1 MKKLPK
7 KNKGVKSFFF
17 RCALNMSLTDLIK
30 GNGHIKGLN
39 RDHLR
44 EMQDYFTDP
53 EEKALFQKACDF
65 AYENLRSVLRDNGDS
80 FLAHM
85 VESTYI
91 LHTEIRPICEEAGI
105 KLSVLDYV
113 ALMIHDV
120 HEECKD
126 VYLRDIGK
134 MFGKE
139 VYRRIDA
146 MSTEAT
152 GIDRHR
158 KGFDKVI
165 GTAGDIP
172 SVPLL
177 KLGDRTHNVRTL
189 YGKEEWKQMEIAA
202 DTRMR
207 FVPLARYLGFEAIAQ
222 DLDDLSRIYTLVDED
237 KYRESDTKIIGMLEK
252 NGIRRVVPQYA
263 LEASPAM
270 VSH

>member
-1 MKKLPK
+1 
-7 KNKGVKSFFF
+7 
-17 RCALNMSLTDLIK
+17 MSLTGLIR
-30 GNGHIKGLN
+30 GNGHIRGLI

-53 EEKALFQKACDF
+53 EEKAQFQEACDF
-65 AYENLRSVLRDNGDS
+65 AYEKLKDVLRDNGDS

-126 VYLRDIGK
+126 VYLRDIGE

-146 MSTEAT
+146 MSTEAA
-152 GIDRHR
+152 GIYRHR
-158 KGFDKVI
+158 DSFSKLI
-165 GTAGDIP
+165 GISMEIP
-172 SVPLL
+172 SVLLL
-177 KLGDRTHNVRTL
+177 KLADRLHNMRTL
-189 YGKEEWKQMEIAA
+189 SGKEEAKQGGIATE
-202 DTRMR
+202 TRMR

-222 DLDDLSRIYTLVDED
+222 DLDGLCGIYIRVDED
-237 KYRESDTKIIGMLEK
+237 KYRESDAKIMDMLGRMSVK
-252 NGIRRVVPQYA
+252 RVVPQYA

-270 VSH
+270 VSY